1 MLALLLM
8 LLVACNGGG
17 KENSP
22 DPKQTE
28 PAVATATTPAA
39 QGTPAGGATVV
50 SVDPLI
56 KDEPVAFE
64 TDDGQTVRGH
74 LYGVAGPKAR
84 VIIWAV
90 NDGLPTTPAL
100 IKSFVSPGVDV
111 LQFDFRRDISKIDHD
126 LDAAVRF
133 MKFRD
138 YPRVY
143 IVGVEEY
150 GAAGLKVA
158 AKEDLAG
165 IVVISPIL
173 NATGQDPRAD
183 LANIKEPKLFIA
195 SSGDPSAAAVALL
208 MQSSPDP
215 KQSKIFEGNA
225 CCMAILQNIEAAR
238 QLILDFIKK

>member
-1 MLALLLM
+1 M
-8 LLVACNGGG
+8 
-17 KENSP
+17 
-22 DPKQTE
+22 
-28 PAVATATTPAA
+28 
-39 QGTPAGGATVV
+39 
-50 SVDPLI
+50 SVDPLV

-90 NDGLPTTPAL
+90 NDGLPTTTAL
-100 IKSFVSPGVDV
+100 IKSFVSPGIDV
-111 LQFDFRRDISKIDHD
+111 LQFDFRSDISKIDHD

-138 YPRVY
+138 YARVY

-158 AKEDLAG
+158 AKQDLAG

-183 LANIKEPKLFIA
+183 LPNIREAKLFIA
-195 SSGDPSAAAVALL
+195 SSGDPSATAVAYL
-208 MQSSPDP
+208 MQYSPDP
-215 KQSKIFEGNA
+215 KQSQIFEGRA
-225 CCMAILQNIEAAR
+225 CCMAILQNIDAAH
-238 QLILDFIKK
+238 QLVLDFIKK

>member
-1 MLALLLM
+1 
-8 LLVACNGGG
+8 LLVACGGG
-17 KENSP
+17 SKDSSP
-22 DPKQTE
+22 SPKQTE
-28 PAVATATTPAA
+28 PAAASATPA
-39 QGTPAGGATVV
+39 GGNTPAGGATVV
-50 SVDPLI
+50 SVDPLV

-84 VIIWAV
+84 VVIWAV
-90 NDGLPTTPAL
+90 NDGLPTTTAL

-165 IVVISPIL
+165 IVVISPVL
-173 NATGQDPRAD
+173 NATGQDPRTD
-183 LANIKEPKLFIA
+183 LPNIKEPKLFIA
-195 SSGDPSAAAVALL
+195 SSGDPSAAAVTLL
-208 MQSSPDP
+208 VQNSPDP
-215 KQSKIFEGNA
+215 KQSKIFDGQA
-225 CCMAILQNIEAAR
+225 CCIAILQNIDAAR
-238 QLILDFIKK
+238 QLVLDFIKK